1 MTNLQRAR
9 ELLGGLLMLAGGIA
23 VVCQPEIGVM
33 FIVLIVVV
41 TTILKGVGSLLYYV
55 SMARHM
61 VGGKLQLYKGI
72 ILLDVGMFF
81 LSQDDVP
88 MIYLVLYLLILL
100 PRQTEYPGVYLLCR
114 ADLFRSFAHHFGV
127 SAIGDCLY
135 PVKISSDRKK
145 DL

>member
-61 VGGKLQLYKGI
+61 VGGKLQRMSGC
-72 ILLDVGMFF
+72 F
-81 LSQDDVP
+81 S
-88 MIYLVLYLLILL
+88 
-100 PRQTEYPGVYLLCR
+100 CR
-114 ADLFRSFAHHFGV
+114 RMT
-127 SAIGDCLY
+127 C
-135 PVKISSDRKK
+135 R
-145 DL
+145 

>member
-81 LSQDDVP
+81 
-88 MIYLVLYLLILL
+88 
-100 PRQTEYPGVYLLCR
+100 T
-114 ADLFRSFAHHFGV
+114 
-127 SAIGDCLY
+127 
-135 PVKISSDRKK
+135 
-145 DL
+145 